1 MRKRIIC
8 IILVLCLVITL
19 ILVSLVGCGSEK
31 INAENA
37 IKQIETY
44 ATSENSTTEQML
56 SSLKN
61 GSSYD
66 ACLQYLKTIKLSDF
80 SSSSDENK
88 QLVAT
93 CIVSIPTVDSI
104 KATLN
109 TSKHFKEEYK
119 AVSKDKRKE
128 CIYGYLTNILLSS
141 DSLKFTETK
150 LKCSGVDEK
159 TVIQSLEQQ
168 FDSSCQAA
176 LSTFALT
183 EFYTDEANADEI
195 TKTKFVEASDFSDFV
210 VKMNKNRIL
219 ISNVKISE
227 NDDALKQLKQLS
239 QNNALIKIRS
249 TNSIYFVQYDATNLS
264 PTTITLENYFTLG
277 NQNKC
282 MFTNSGFHIEGLTA
296 SVKLKQG
303 VTSSFCCAL
312 VGDASSQLYYYNKD
326 LRGARH
332 WNSLTATK

>member
-8 IILVLCLVITL
+8 IILVLCLVIPL
-19 ILVSLVGCGSEK
+19 VLVSLVGCGSEK

-44 ATSENSTTEQML
+44 ATSENSTTKQML

-183 EFYTDEANADEI
+183 EFYTDEANAGEI
-195 TKTKFVEASDFSDFV
+195 TKTNFVEASDFSDFV

-249 TNSIYFVQYDATNLS
+249 TDSIYFIQYDVTNLS

-282 MFTNSGFHIEGLTA
+282 MFTNSGFHIEGLTV

-332 WNSLTATK
+332 WSSLTVTK

>member
-8 IILVLCLVITL
+8 IILVLCLVIPL
-19 ILVSLVGCGSEK
+19 VLVSLVGCGSEK

-249 TNSIYFVQYDATNLS
+249 TNSIYFIQYDATNLS

>member
-8 IILVLCLVITL
+8 IILVLCLVIPL
-19 ILVSLVGCGSEK
+19 VLVSLVGCGSEK

-37 IKQIETY
+37 VKQIETY

-66 ACLQYLKTIKLSDF
+66 ACLQYLKAIKLSDF
-80 SSSSDENK
+80 SSSSGENK

-93 CIVSIPTVDSI
+93 CTVSIPTIDSI
-104 KATLN
+104 KAALN

-159 TVIQSLEQQ
+159 TVMQSLEQQ

-183 EFYTDEANADEI
+183 EFYTDEANAGEI
-195 TKTKFVEASDFSDFV
+195 TKTNFVEASDFSDFV

-249 TNSIYFVQYDATNLS
+249 TDSIYFIQYDVTNLS

-332 WNSLTATK
+332 WSSLTVTK

>member
-8 IILVLCLVITL
+8 IILVLCLVIPL
-19 ILVSLVGCGSEK
+19 ALVSLVGCGSKK

-37 IKQIETY
+37 VKQIETF

-56 SSLKN
+56 GSLKN
-61 GSSYD
+61 GPSYD

-104 KATLN
+104 KVALN

-183 EFYTDEANADEI
+183 EFYTDEANAGEI

-210 VKMNKNRIL
+210 VKINKNKIL

-227 NDDALKQLKQLS
+227 NDDALKQLKRLS

-249 TNSIYFVQYDATNLS
+249 TDSIYFIQYDVTNLS

-282 MFTNSGFHIEGLTA
+282 MFTNSGFHIEGLTV

-332 WNSLTATK
+332 WNSLTVTK

>member
-8 IILVLCLVITL
+8 IILVLCLVIPL

-183 EFYTDEANADEI
+183 EFYTDEANDDEI

-296 SVKLKQG
+296 SVKLKHG

>member
-8 IILVLCLVITL
+8 IILVLCLVIPL
-19 ILVSLVGCGSEK
+19 VLVSLVGCGSEK

-159 TVIQSLEQQ
+159 TVIRSLEQQ

-183 EFYTDEANADEI
+183 KFYTDEANADEI

>member
-8 IILVLCLVITL
+8 IILVLCLVIPL
-19 ILVSLVGCGSEK
+19 ALVSLVGCGSKK

-37 IKQIETY
+37 VKQIETF

-56 SSLKN
+56 GSLKN
-61 GSSYD
+61 CPSYD

-104 KATLN
+104 KVALN

-183 EFYTDEANADEI
+183 EFYTDEANAGEI

-210 VKMNKNRIL
+210 VKINKNRIL

-249 TNSIYFVQYDATNLS
+249 TDSIYFIQYDVTNLS

-332 WNSLTATK
+332 WNSLTVTK

>member
-8 IILVLCLVITL
+8 IILVLCLVIPL
-19 ILVSLVGCGSEK
+19 VLVSLVGCGSEK

-37 IKQIETY
+37 VKQIETY

-183 EFYTDEANADEI
+183 EFYIDEANAGEI

-249 TNSIYFVQYDATNLS
+249 TNSIYFIQYDATNLS

>member
-1 MRKRIIC
+1 MIP
-8 IILVLCLVITL
+8 LV
-19 ILVSLVGCGSEK
+19 LVSLVGCGSEK
-31 INAENA
+31 INAKNA

-249 TNSIYFVQYDATNLS
+249 TNSIYFIQYDATNLS

>member
-8 IILVLCLVITL
+8 IILVLCLVIPL
-19 ILVSLVGCGSEK
+19 VLVSLVGCGSEK

-93 CIVSIPTVDSI
+93 CTVSIPTIDSI
-104 KATLN
+104 KAALN

-159 TVIQSLEQQ
+159 TVMQSLEQQ

-183 EFYTDEANADEI
+183 EFYTDEANAGEI
-195 TKTKFVEASDFSDFV
+195 TKTNFVEASDFSDFV

-249 TNSIYFVQYDATNLS
+249 TDSIYFIQYDVTNLS

-282 MFTNSGFHIEGLTA
+282 MFTNSGFHIEGLTV

-332 WNSLTATK
+332 WSSLTVTK

>member
-8 IILVLCLVITL
+8 LILVLCLVIPL
-19 ILVSLVGCGSEK
+19 VLVSLVGCGSEK
-31 INAENA
+31 INAKNA

-183 EFYTDEANADEI
+183 EFYIDEANAGEI

-249 TNSIYFVQYDATNLS
+249 TNSIYFIQYDATNLS

>member
-8 IILVLCLVITL
+8 IILVLCLVIPL
-19 ILVSLVGCGSEK
+19 ALVSLVGCGSKK

-37 IKQIETY
+37 VKQIETF

-56 SSLKN
+56 GSLKN
-61 GSSYD
+61 GPSYD

-104 KATLN
+104 KVALN

-159 TVIQSLEQQ
+159 TVMQSLEQQ

-183 EFYTDEANADEI
+183 EFYTDEANAGEI
-195 TKTKFVEASDFSDFV
+195 TKTNFVEASDFSDFV

-249 TNSIYFVQYDATNLS
+249 TDSIYFIQYDVTNLS

-282 MFTNSGFHIEGLTA
+282 MFTNSGFHIEGLTV

-332 WNSLTATK
+332 WSSLTVTK

>member
-8 IILVLCLVITL
+8 IILVLCLVIPL
-19 ILVSLVGCGSEK
+19 VLVSLVGCGSEK

-183 EFYTDEANADEI
+183 KFYTDEANADEI

>member
-8 IILVLCLVITL
+8 IILVLCLVIPL
-19 ILVSLVGCGSEK
+19 VLVSLVGCGSEK

-249 TNSIYFVQYDATNLS
+249 TNSIYFIQYDATNLS
-264 PTTITLENYFTLG
+264 PATITLENYFILG

>member
-8 IILVLCLVITL
+8 IILVLCLVIPL
-19 ILVSLVGCGSEK
+19 ALVSLVGCGSKK

-37 IKQIETY
+37 VKQIETF

-56 SSLKN
+56 GSLKN
-61 GSSYD
+61 GPSYD

-104 KATLN
+104 KVALY

-141 DSLKFTETK
+141 DLLKFTETK

-183 EFYTDEANADEI
+183 EFYTDEANAGEI

-210 VKMNKNRIL
+210 VKINKNRIL

-249 TNSIYFVQYDATNLS
+249 TDSIYFIQYDVTNLS

-332 WNSLTATK
+332 WNSLTVTK

>member
-1 MRKRIIC
+1 MIP
-8 IILVLCLVITL
+8 LV
-19 ILVSLVGCGSEK
+19 LVSLVGCGSEK

-249 TNSIYFVQYDATNLS
+249 TAVSYTHLTL
-264 PTTITLENYFTLG
+264 PTI
-277 NQNKC
+277 
-282 MFTNSGFHIEGLTA
+282 A
-296 SVKLKQG
+296 
-303 VTSSFCCAL
+303 
-312 VGDASSQLYYYNKD
+312 
-326 LRGARH
+326 
-332 WNSLTATK
+332 

>member
-8 IILVLCLVITL
+8 IILVLCLVIPL
-19 ILVSLVGCGSEK
+19 VLVSLVGCGSEK

-249 TNSIYFVQYDATNLS
+249 TNSIYFIQYDATNLS
-264 PTTITLENYFTLG
+264 PATITLENYFTLG

>member
-8 IILVLCLVITL
+8 IILVLCLVIPL
-19 ILVSLVGCGSEK
+19 ALVSLVGCGSKK

-37 IKQIETY
+37 VKQIETF

-56 SSLKN
+56 GSLKN
-61 GSSYD
+61 GPSYD

-104 KATLN
+104 KVALN

-183 EFYTDEANADEI
+183 EFYTDEANAGEI

-210 VKMNKNRIL
+210 KINKNRIL

-249 TNSIYFVQYDATNLS
+249 TDSIYFIQYDVTNLS

-332 WNSLTATK
+332 WNSLTVTK

>member
-8 IILVLCLVITL
+8 IILVLCLVIPL

-249 TNSIYFVQYDATNLS
+249 INSIYFIQYDATNLS

>member
-8 IILVLCLVITL
+8 LILVLCLVIPL
-19 ILVSLVGCGSEK
+19 VLVSLVGCGSEK

-44 ATSENSTTEQML
+44 TTSENSTTEQML

-249 TNSIYFVQYDATNLS
+249 TNSIYFIQYDATNLS

>member
-1 MRKRIIC
+1 MIP
-8 IILVLCLVITL
+8 L

>member
-8 IILVLCLVITL
+8 IILVLCLVIPL
-19 ILVSLVGCGSEK
+19 VLVSLVGCGSEK

-183 EFYTDEANADEI
+183 EFYIDEANAGEI

-249 TNSIYFVQYDATNLS
+249 TNSIYFIQYDATNLS

>member
-8 IILVLCLVITL
+8 IILVLCLVIPL
-19 ILVSLVGCGSEK
+19 VLVSLVGCGSEK

-66 ACLQYLKTIKLSDF
+66 ACLQYLKAIKLSDF

-88 QLVAT
+88 QLVVT

-119 AVSKDKRKE
+119 AVSKDKRME

-249 TNSIYFVQYDATNLS
+249 TNSIYFIQYDATNLS

>member
-1 MRKRIIC
+1 
-8 IILVLCLVITL
+8 VIPL
-19 ILVSLVGCGSEK
+19 ALVSLVGCGSKK

-37 IKQIETY
+37 VKQIETF

-56 SSLKN
+56 GSLKN
-61 GSSYD
+61 GPSYD

-104 KATLN
+104 KVALN

-176 LSTFALT
+176 LLTFALT
-183 EFYTDEANADEI
+183 EFYTDEANAGEI

-210 VKMNKNRIL
+210 VKINKNRIL

-249 TNSIYFVQYDATNLS
+249 TDSIYFIQYDVTNLS

-332 WNSLTATK
+332 WNSLTVTK

>member
-1 MRKRIIC
+1 M
-8 IILVLCLVITL
+8 
-19 ILVSLVGCGSEK
+19 
-31 INAENA
+31 
-37 IKQIETY
+37 
-44 ATSENSTTEQML
+44 
-56 SSLKN
+56 
-61 GSSYD
+61 
-66 ACLQYLKTIKLSDF
+66 
-80 SSSSDENK
+80 
-88 QLVAT
+88 
-93 CIVSIPTVDSI
+93 
-104 KATLN
+104 
-109 TSKHFKEEYK
+109 
-119 AVSKDKRKE
+119 
-128 CIYGYLTNILLSS
+128 TNILLSS

-183 EFYTDEANADEI
+183 EFYTDEANAGEI

-210 VKMNKNRIL
+210 VKINKNRIL

-249 TNSIYFVQYDATNLS
+249 TDSIYFIQYDVTNLS

-332 WNSLTATK
+332 WNSLTVTK

>member
-8 IILVLCLVITL
+8 LILVLCLVIPL
-19 ILVSLVGCGSEK
+19 VLVSLVGCGSEK
-31 INAENA
+31 INAKNA

-183 EFYTDEANADEI
+183 EFYTDEANADKI

-249 TNSIYFVQYDATNLS
+249 TNSIYFIQYDATNLS

>member
-8 IILVLCLVITL
+8 IILVLCLVIHL
-19 ILVSLVGCGSEK
+19 ALVSLVGCGSKK

-37 IKQIETY
+37 VKQIETF

-56 SSLKN
+56 GSLKN
-61 GSSYD
+61 GPSYD

-104 KATLN
+104 KVALN
-109 TSKHFKEEYK
+109 TSKYFKEEYK

-159 TVIQSLEQQ
+159 TAIQSLEQQ

-183 EFYTDEANADEI
+183 EFYTDEANAGEI

-210 VKMNKNRIL
+210 VKINKNKIL

-249 TNSIYFVQYDATNLS
+249 TDSIYFIQYDVTNLS

-282 MFTNSGFHIEGLTA
+282 MFTNSGFHIEGLTV

-332 WNSLTATK
+332 WNSLTVTK

>member
-8 IILVLCLVITL
+8 IILVLCLVIPL
-19 ILVSLVGCGSEK
+19 VLVSLVGCGSEK

-37 IKQIETY
+37 IKKIETY

-183 EFYTDEANADEI
+183 EFYTDEANNGEI

-249 TNSIYFVQYDATNLS
+249 TNSIYFIQYDATNLS

>member
-8 IILVLCLVITL
+8 IILVLCLVIPL
-19 ILVSLVGCGSEK
+19 ALVSLVGCGSKK

-37 IKQIETY
+37 VKQIETF

-56 SSLKN
+56 GSLKN
-61 GSSYD
+61 GPSYD

-104 KATLN
+104 KVALN

-183 EFYTDEANADEI
+183 EFYTDEANAGEI

-210 VKMNKNRIL
+210 VKINKNRIL

-249 TNSIYFVQYDATNLS
+249 TDSIYFIQYDVTNLS

-326 LRGARH
+326 LRVARH
-332 WNSLTATK
+332 WNSLTVTK

>member
-8 IILVLCLVITL
+8 IILVLCLVIPL
-19 ILVSLVGCGSEK
+19 VLVSLVGCGSEK

-37 IKQIETY
+37 VKQIETY

-183 EFYTDEANADEI
+183 EFYTDEANNGEI

>member
-1 MRKRIIC
+1 
-8 IILVLCLVITL
+8 
-19 ILVSLVGCGSEK
+19 
-31 INAENA
+31 
-37 IKQIETY
+37 
-44 ATSENSTTEQML
+44 ML

-66 ACLQYLKTIKLSDF
+66 ACLQYLKAIKLSDF

-183 EFYTDEANADEI
+183 EFYTDEANNGEI

-249 TNSIYFVQYDATNLS
+249 TNSIYFIQYDATNLS

>member
-8 IILVLCLVITL
+8 IILVLCLVIPL
-19 ILVSLVGCGSEK
+19 VLVSLVGCGSEK

-37 IKQIETY
+37 VKQIETY

-227 NDDALKQLKQLS
+227 NDDAFKQLKQLS

-249 TNSIYFVQYDATNLS
+249 TNSIYFIQYDATNLS

>member
-1 MRKRIIC
+1 
-8 IILVLCLVITL
+8 VITL
-19 ILVSLVGCGSEK
+19 VLVSLVGCGSEK

-37 IKQIETY
+37 VKQIETY

-66 ACLQYLKTIKLSDF
+66 ACLQYLKAIKLSDF

-183 EFYTDEANADEI
+183 EFYTDEANNGEI

-249 TNSIYFVQYDATNLS
+249 TNSIYFIQYDATNLS

>member
-19 ILVSLVGCGSEK
+19 VLVSLVGCGSEK

-37 IKQIETY
+37 VKQIETY

-66 ACLQYLKTIKLSDF
+66 ACLQYLKAIKLSDF

-183 EFYTDEANADEI
+183 EFYTDEANNGEI

-249 TNSIYFVQYDATNLS
+249 TNSIYFIQYDATNLS

>member
-8 IILVLCLVITL
+8 IILVLCLVIPL
-19 ILVSLVGCGSEK
+19 ALVSLVGCGSKK

-37 IKQIETY
+37 VKQIETF

-56 SSLKN
+56 GSLKN
-61 GSSYD
+61 GPSYD

-104 KATLN
+104 KVALN

-168 FDSSCQAA
+168 FDSSSQAA

-183 EFYTDEANADEI
+183 EFYTDEANAGEI

-210 VKMNKNRIL
+210 VKINKNRIL

-249 TNSIYFVQYDATNLS
+249 TDSIYFIQYDVTNLS

-332 WNSLTATK
+332 WNSLTVTK

>member
-8 IILVLCLVITL
+8 LILVLCLVIPL
-19 ILVSLVGCGSEK
+19 VLVSLVGCGSEK
-31 INAENA
+31 INAKNA

-249 TNSIYFVQYDATNLS
+249 TNSIYFIQYDATNLS

-326 LRGARH
+326 LGGARH

>member
-8 IILVLCLVITL
+8 IILVLCLVIPL
-19 ILVSLVGCGSEK
+19 ALVSLVGCGAKK

-37 IKQIETY
+37 VKQIETF

-56 SSLKN
+56 GSLKN
-61 GSSYD
+61 GPSYD

-104 KATLN
+104 KVALN

-183 EFYTDEANADEI
+183 EFYTDEANAGEI

-210 VKMNKNRIL
+210 VKINKNRIL

-249 TNSIYFVQYDATNLS
+249 TDSIYFIQYDVTNLS

-282 MFTNSGFHIEGLTA
+282 MFTNSGFHIEGLTV

-303 VTSSFCCAL
+303 VTSSLLCF
-312 VGDASSQLYYYNKD
+312 G
-326 LRGARH
+326 R
-332 WNSLTATK
+332 

>member
-8 IILVLCLVITL
+8 IILVLCLVIPL
-19 ILVSLVGCGSEK
+19 ALVSLVGCGSEK

>member
-8 IILVLCLVITL
+8 IILVLCLVIPL
-19 ILVSLVGCGSEK
+19 ALVSLVGCGSKK

-37 IKQIETY
+37 VKQIETF

-56 SSLKN
+56 GSLKN
-61 GSSYD
+61 GPSYD

-104 KATLN
+104 KVALN

-183 EFYTDEANADEI
+183 EFYTDEANAGEI

-210 VKMNKNRIL
+210 VKINKNRL
-219 ISNVKISE
+219 AAYAGK
-227 NDDALKQLKQLS
+227 
-239 QNNALIKIRS
+239 
-249 TNSIYFVQYDATNLS
+249 
-264 PTTITLENYFTLG
+264 
-277 NQNKC
+277 
-282 MFTNSGFHIEGLTA
+282 
-296 SVKLKQG
+296 
-303 VTSSFCCAL
+303 
-312 VGDASSQLYYYNKD
+312 
-326 LRGARH
+326 
-332 WNSLTATK
+332 